1 MGCSNSSNVDYP
13 KPARSSKKLVNGA
26 TAQIKKKYNIATKV
40 LGSGAFG
47 KVFMGTSVNDDNFK
61 VAIKV
66 IPKRN
71 IKDEI
76 EALMDEISILR
87 NLDHPNIIKY
97 K

>member
-1 MGCSNSSNVDYP
+1 MGCSNSSNIDNP
-13 KPARSSKKLVNGA
+13 KSYRSPKKLTNGA

-47 KVFMGTSVNDDNFK
+47 KVFMGTSVNDENFK

-76 EALMDEISILR
+76 DQLMDEISIL
-87 NLDHPNIIKY
+87 K
-97 K
+97 